1 MKEKIQHSLQRGEAF
16 QVKLYS
22 GDQYEVKDLN
32 KVTPWESCLVL
43 FGDNGMPHL
52 LPYESISEVIAA

>member
-1 MKEKIQHSLQRGEAF
+1 MKEKIQHSLQLGKTF

-22 GDQYEVKDLN
+22 GDLYEIKDLN

-43 FGDNGMPHL
+43 FEENGMPHL
-52 LPYESISEVIAA
+52 LPYESISEVLAA